1 MEKLRKLIEDVMNL
15 DRKGKVIVLLLTVV
29 IASVFA
35 YLLHQYGGEDRW
47 FRI

>member
-1 MEKLRKLIEDVMNL
+1 MEKLRKLFEEVMNL
-15 DRKGKVIVLLLTVV
+15 DRKGKIIVLLLTVV
-29 IASVFA
+29 FASVFA